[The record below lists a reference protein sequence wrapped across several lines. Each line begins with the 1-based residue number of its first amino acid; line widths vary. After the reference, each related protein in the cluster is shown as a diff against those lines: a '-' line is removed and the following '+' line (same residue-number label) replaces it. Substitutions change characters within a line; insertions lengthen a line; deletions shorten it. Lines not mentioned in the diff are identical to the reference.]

1 MAFFKFLGTLATIVA
16 TVLVVGFFL
25 TMVPKDAPTPP
36 TLTVQQRAAALP
48 ECAHPDPSTPKFNKL
63 LCGPEEVAAQ
73 PCSTRDRHSATP
85 TLDSL
90 TCDPSR

>member
-25 TMVPKDAPTPP
+25 TMVPKGSPSVSPSIRNTDA
-36 TLTVQQRAAALP
+36 QA
-48 ECAHPDPSTPKFNKL
+48 
-63 LCGPEEVAAQ
+63 
-73 PCSTRDRHSATP
+73 CSTRDRHSATP